1 MNKQAVIPI
10 VIAALL
16 LAACSQDFADS
27 LPPTSAVSSSV
38 DTGQVSSTTAA
49 APTSAAPTTSTAS
62 TTTTWLVETPVQ
74 SSVEGLTVL
83 YAGHSFGRP
92 FARKLD
98 EVTRLAE
105 IGGHEQRVVFRGGE
119 NGAPQAMWEDPD
131 VQTLIRKQL
140 DDSAVD
146 VVILICCSEEF
157 RETAGQRDQ
166 EVSDQAILEIV
177 AYALARNPETRFGLA
192 MPWADFPSEYA
203 TSNEHREVVDAAYQ
217 RYQQLAENISEASN
231 GAEVF
236 TFYHGAAV
244 YELRSRFE
252 QGLIPELTNLIG
264 PKQSSVF
271 TDTKGH
277 AANMAK
283 DAGTL
288 IWLNAIY
295 GINPLDLPPIE
306 GYAVDVREIAAAAL
320 PSSL

>member
-119 NGAPQAMWEDPD
+119 NGAPQAMWDDRD
-131 VQTLIRKQL
+131 VQSRIKEQL

-177 AYALARNPETRFGLA
+177 AYALAQNPETRFGLA

-203 TSNEHREVVDAAYQ
+203 TVEEHRAITDAAYL
-217 RYQQLAENISEASN
+217 RYRQLAENISEASN
-231 GAEVF
+231 GVEVF
-236 TFYHGAAV
+236 AFYHGAAV
-244 YELRSRFE
+244 YEIRAGFE
-252 QGLIPELTNLIG
+252 EGLIPELANLVG
-264 PKQSSVF
+264 PRRSSVF
-271 TDTKGH
+271 FDEKGH
-277 AANMAK
+277 AADMAI

-295 GINPLDLPPIE
+295 GINPLELPPIE
-306 GYAVDVREIAAAAL
+306 RYGVDIREIAASAL
-320 PSSL
+320 TTSP